1 MTSLLT
7 ASATELA
14 RRIRTG
20 EVTSVEVVSAH
31 IEHARRVNPAVNAI
45 VEDRYDLA
53 MNEARAADALLGR
66 ARPAR
71 VPLFHGVPCTIKESF
86 ALEGMPNT
94 AGLVARKGQRA
105 SVDATAVS
113 RLRAA
118 GAIPIGVTNVSELC
132 MWMESDN
139 RVYGRTNNP
148 YDQRHTAGGSSGG
161 EGAIIGAGASPFGL
175 GSDVGGSIRMPAY
188 FNGVF
193 GHKPTG
199 GLVPGT
205 LQYPNAEGRARR
217 YVTTGPL
224 VRCAEDLMPLLRVI
238 AGPDGIDDCA
248 DITLGDPATV
258 DLADLDVLVVES
270 NDFVDPSPAL
280 VGALERAAAHLDSVG
295 ARVRWGRFERLRHSL
310 QIWASMLAAES
321 ATSFSTL
328 LADGGE
334 LDVGRELWLWA
345 TGRSEHTT
353 PAIGLALLERLPVVH
368 GAAAARWVEMG
379 AELRRELVDAMGP
392 KGVMLYP
399 PYARTVPRHGAP
411 LRGFVHWIYT
421 AILNVLE
428 LPATAAP
435 IGLDP
440 DGLPLGLQI
449 VAPHGADHRS
459 IAVAVELERAFG
471 GWRPPPDLF
480 P

>member
-1 MTSLLT
+1 MTDLLT
-7 ASATELA
+7 ASATDLA
-14 RRIRTG
+14 RRIRMG
-20 EVTSVEVVSAH
+20 EVTSAQVVGAH
-31 IEHARRVNPAVNAI
+31 IEHARRVNPVVNAI

-53 MNEARAADALLGR
+53 MDEARAADARVRR
-66 ARPAR
+66 AGSA
-71 VPLFHGVPCTIKESF
+71 PLPVLHGVPCTIKEAF

-94 AGLVARKGQRA
+94 SGLVARKGLRA
-105 SVDATAVS
+105 AEDATAVA

-148 YDQRHTAGGSSGG
+148 YDPRHTAGGSSGG

-217 YVTTGPL
+217 YVTTGPIA
-224 VRCAEDLMPLLRVI
+224 RRAEDLMPLLRI
-238 AGPDGIDDCA
+238 LAGPDGIDDCA
-248 DITLGDPATV
+248 DITLEDPADV

-270 NDFVDPSPAL
+270 NGFIDPSPEL
-280 VGALERAAAHLDSVG
+280 VETLERAAGHLESLG

-310 QIWASMLAAES
+310 RIWASMLSAES

-334 LDVGRELWLWA
+334 LDVGRELMLWLA
-345 TGRSEHTT
+345 GRSEHTT
-353 PAIGLALLERLPVVH
+353 PAIGLALVERLPAMR
-368 GAAAARWVEMG
+368 GPAAARWIEMG
-379 AELRRELVDAMGP
+379 AELARELVDAMGP

-411 LRGFVHWIYT
+411 LRGLLHWIYT

-428 LPATAAP
+428 LPSTAAP
-435 IGLDP
+435 LGFDGA
-440 DGLPLGLQI
+440 GLPLGIQI

-459 IAVAVELERAFG
+459 IAVAMAIERGFG
-471 GWRPPPDLF
+471 GWRPPPHLF
-480 P
+480 Q